1 MSALLRRHGRTSWTE
16 RDPVPIAVGGLVV
29 LALLFLLTLNWQRLP
44 FVDSTTTYRAVFTDA
59 SGLVPGEE
67 VRIAGVKV
75 GSVKSITLDG
85 ATVVVEFGV
94 SGVDLGDRTEA
105 GIEVKTLLGQ
115 HYLSV
120 TPSGTEP
127 MPAGATIPLARTRT
141 PVNIVPAF
149 NRLAEATQQTDT
161 AQLADAFDALSATL
175 ERTAPQM
182 TPALEGLSRLSLS
195 VSSRDERI
203 RDLLS
208 RARQVSGV
216 VADRDQELG
225 ELLTASQQV
234 LATLDTRREALVR
247 IIGGTADLARQ
258 LRGLVEDNRAALKPA
273 LRDLDSVLAVLRSN
287 ERNLEQTLTYA
298 APYAREFT
306 NVGGSGQWFDSSI
319 KTFRGAAVCST
330 GDSTSLLGNLLDP
343 LLSAINTAVNGSDLP
358 CLPLGPATGSST
370 QLPAGAAGTGG
381 R

>member
-1 MSALLRRHGRTSWTE
+1 MSLLRRNGRTSWTE
-16 RDPVPIAVGGLVV
+16 RDPVPIAVGGLLV
-29 LALLFLLTLNWQRLP
+29 LALLFGLTINWQRLP
-44 FVDSTTTYRAVFTDA
+44 FVDASTTYRAEFTDA

-75 GSVKSITLDG
+75 GSVEDITLDG

-115 HYLSV
+115 HYLSL
-120 TPSGTEP
+120 TPSGTDP
-127 MPAGATIPLARTRT
+127 LPSGATIPLSRTRT
-141 PVNIVPAF
+141 PINIVPAF

-182 TPALEGLSRLSLS
+182 TPALEGLSRLSTS

-203 RDLLS
+203 RSLLS
-208 RARQVSGV
+208 RARQVTGV

-234 LATLDTRREALVR
+234 LATLDQRRAVLVR
-247 IIGGTADLARQ
+247 IIGGTSDLAHQ
-258 LRGLVEDNRAALKPA
+258 LRGLVEDNRAALAPA
-273 LRDLDSVLAVLRSN
+273 LRDLDAVLEVLRRN

-319 KTFRGAAVCST
+319 KTFRGAALCST
-330 GDSTSLLGNLLDP
+330 GDSTALTAGLLDP
-343 LLSAINTAVNGSDLP
+343 ILSAINRAVNGSDTP
-358 CLPLGPATGSST
+358 CLPLGPAVGSSSGLST
-370 QLPAGAAGTGG
+370 GLPSLGG
-381 R
+381 E